1 MLEFNARGKFIR
13 KTDDPC
19 GSVLCNNG
27 GSCQSDGSCQC
38 TTYCFG
44 SECDDC
50 IIGTQRPVST
60 PLKIN
65 NVQCD
70 VLIEGG
76 WILLMRRMDGS
87 VNFYRGW
94 SDYKVGFG
102 DLATEFWIGNECI
115 HLLTNNGSSFRIRF
129 DMINLNGDWLWAEYS
144 DFSIGPESDKYRLSI
159 HGYNGIAAYL
169 DNMKFT
175 TPDDDNDLSS
185 DNCAVETHGSWW
197 HNMCSLV
204 MFTGYYG
211 SGYNSDGVKWKPA
224 AVDLPFADMKI
235 KVV

>member
-1 MLEFNARGKFIR
+1 ML
-13 KTDDPC
+13 
-19 GSVLCNNG
+19 
-27 GSCQSDGSCQC
+27 
-38 TTYCFG
+38 Y
-44 SECDDC
+44 
-50 IIGTQRPVST
+50 
-60 PLKIN
+60 
-65 NVQCD
+65 
-70 VLIEGG
+70 
-76 WILLMRRMDGS
+76 
-87 VNFYRGW
+87 VNDSR
-94 SDYKVGFG
+94 
-102 DLATEFWIGNECI
+102 
-115 HLLTNNGSSFRIRF
+115 
-129 DMINLNGDWLWAEYS
+129 
-144 DFSIGPESDKYRLSI
+144 
-159 HGYNGIAAYL
+159 AYL